1 MKTLIVYAHP
11 YDGGFCHAMLKSTI
25 VSIEKAGGEVDL
37 IDLNKDKF
45 NPVMDEKDLVGFIKH
60 EMVDPQSIDYVNRLK
75 AADQLVLIF
84 PIWWELM
91 PAIMK
96 GFIDKVFFPGSAY
109 EYKKSGRGMYSLFD
123 NLKATTV
130 ISTMNTP
137 KLIYKCIYGN
147 AVQKALMKGTFK
159 KLGFKKVKW
168 FNVSMIKWSTEK
180 KRNKWLAQLDKR
192 FSKKIG

>member
-1 MKTLIVYAHP
+1 
-11 YDGGFCHAMLKSTI
+11 MLTRMMA
-25 VSIEKAGGEVDL
+25 VSVMRCWKAQSPQLKKAGGEVDL

-60 EMVDPQSIDYVNRLK
+60 EMIDPQSIDYVNRLK

-109 EYKKSGRGMYSLFD
+109 EYKKIR
-123 NLKATTV
+123 
-130 ISTMNTP
+130 
-137 KLIYKCIYGN
+137 
-147 AVQKALMKGTFK
+147 
-159 KLGFKKVKW
+159 
-168 FNVSMIKWSTEK
+168 
-180 KRNKWLAQLDKR
+180 KRNVFVVW
-192 FSKKIG
+192 

>member
-11 YDGGFCHAMLKSTI
+11 YDGGFCHAMLESTI
-25 VSIEKAGGEVDL
+25 ASIEKAGGEVDL

-60 EMVDPQSIDYVNRLK
+60 EMIDPQSIDYVNRLK

>member
-1 MKTLIVYAHP
+1 
-11 YDGGFCHAMLKSTI
+11 
-25 VSIEKAGGEVDL
+25 
-37 IDLNKDKF
+37 
-45 NPVMDEKDLVGFIKH
+45 
-60 EMVDPQSIDYVNRLK
+60 
-75 AADQLVLIF
+75 
-84 PIWWELM
+84 M

>member
-1 MKTLIVYAHP
+1 
-11 YDGGFCHAMLKSTI
+11 
-25 VSIEKAGGEVDL
+25 
-37 IDLNKDKF
+37 
-45 NPVMDEKDLVGFIKH
+45 
-60 EMVDPQSIDYVNRLK
+60 
-75 AADQLVLIF
+75 
-84 PIWWELM
+84 
-91 PAIMK
+91 
-96 GFIDKVFFPGSAY
+96 
-109 EYKKSGRGMYSLFD
+109 MYSLFD

-192 FSKKIG
+192 FSKKNRVII